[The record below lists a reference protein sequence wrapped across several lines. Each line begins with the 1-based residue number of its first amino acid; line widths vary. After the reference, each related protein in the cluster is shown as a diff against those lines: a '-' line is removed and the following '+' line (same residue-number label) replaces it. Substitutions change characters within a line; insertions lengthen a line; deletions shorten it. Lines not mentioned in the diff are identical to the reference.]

1 MLTAIS
7 HATAVLPDREVS
19 DSLVLLEGDRIAY
32 AGPFDEGRIPE
43 GAEHVDATGLLVL
56 PGLIDTHVHG
66 THGDDVMLHG
76 ADGIRRISARFPQY
90 GTTAWLPSTISA
102 RHPELLE
109 AVRWCVEAQKRP
121 VDGAEIVG
129 IHVEGPYINPKRKGA
144 QPAEGVRDPNF
155 DEVRELL
162 AAAEGRIR
170 VVTLA
175 PELPG
180 GLELIRLLVQESIIA
195 SLGHSDATYEQAL
208 EGIAAGAT
216 HATHLFNAMPPI
228 HHRDPGLITA
238 CLNEPQVLAEVIP
251 DGVHLSPHIVRL
263 AIRAKGCD
271 RVALITDAFSATG
284 LPEGTHT
291 LGPHRV
297 TVQGALCTL
306 ENGTIAGSI
315 LTMNLAIRNAIEFAG
330 VSLVE
335 AVRMSSLIPA
345 QVAGCADR
353 KGSLEAGKDA
363 DVTLLDPEFAC
374 RATWVR
380 GQRVFDRGMAENQE
394 TRGLEKR

>member
-1 MLTAIS
+1 MPEPTTTVILHGTAI
-7 HATAVLPDREVS
+7 LPDREIS
-19 DSLVLLEGDRIAY
+19 DSLVLLQGERIAY

-43 GAEHVDATGLLVL
+43 GARHVDAASLYVL

-66 THGDDVMLHG
+66 THGDDVMLAG
-76 ADGIRRISARFPQY
+76 VEGLRRICARFPQY

-102 RHPELLE
+102 RHPDLLQ
-109 AVRWCVEAQKRP
+109 AVRWCVEARENP
-121 VDGAEIVG
+121 TDGAEIAG

-144 QPAEGVRDPNF
+144 QPEEGIRDPDF
-155 DEVRELL
+155 DEVGELL
-162 AAAEGRIR
+162 QAGEGLIR

-180 GLELIRLLVQESIIA
+180 GLDLIRLLVREGVIA
-195 SLGHSDATYEQAL
+195 SMGHSDASYDQAL
-208 EGIAAGAT
+208 EGIATGAT
-216 HATHLFNAMPPI
+216 HATHLFNAMPPL
-228 HHRDPGLITA
+228 HHRDPGLIAA
-238 CLNEPQVLAEVIP
+238 CLNEPEVLAEVIP
-251 DGVHLSPHIVRL
+251 DGVHLHPQTVRL
-263 AIRAKGCD
+263 AIRAKGPD

-284 LPEGTHT
+284 LPDGEHT

-297 TVQGALCTL
+297 VVRGALCIL

-315 LTMNLAIRNAIEFAG
+315 LTMDRAVRNATEFAR

-335 AVRMSSLIPA
+335 AVRMASLIPA
-345 QVAGCADR
+345 GVAGCADR

-363 DVTLLDPEFAC
+363 DVTLLGPDFTC

-380 GQRVFDRGMAENQE
+380 GRPVYAREG
-394 TRGLEKR
+394 

>member
-1 MLTAIS
+1 MRERTAIVGG
-7 HATAVLPDREVS
+7 TAVLPDREVP
-19 DSLVLLEGDRIAY
+19 DSLVLIEDGCLTY
-32 AGPFDEGRIPE
+32 AGPRIRADGGLPE
-43 GAEHVDATGLLVL
+43 GARIVDASGLQVL

-66 THGDDVMLHG
+66 THGDDVMLNG
-76 ADGIRRISARFPQY
+76 SDGIRRISSRFPQY

-102 RHPELLE
+102 RHSELLA
-109 AVRWCVEAQKRP
+109 AVRWCVEAAERP
-121 VDGAEIVG
+121 ADGAEIVG
-129 IHVEGPYINPKRKGA
+129 LHVEGPYINPKRKGA
-144 QPAEGVRDPNF
+144 QPAEGIRDPNF
-155 DEVRELL
+155 GEVDDLL
-162 AAAEGRIR
+162 AAGEGRIR

-180 GLELIRLLVQESIIA
+180 GTELIRRLTGHGVIA
-195 SLGHSDATYEQAL
+195 SMGHSDATYEQAL

-238 CLNEPQVLAEVIP
+238 CLNEPEVLAEVIP
-251 DGVHLSPHIVRL
+251 DGVHLDPRIVRL
-263 AIRAKGCD
+263 ALRAKGPD

-284 LPEGTHT
+284 LPEGAHT

-297 TVQGALCTL
+297 HVRGALCTL

-315 LTMNLAIRNAIEFAG
+315 LTMNYAVRNAVVYAD
-330 VSLVE
+330 VSLAD
-335 AVRMSSLIPA
+335 AVRMASLVPA
-345 QVAGCADR
+345 RVAGCAER

-363 DVTLLDPEFAC
+363 DVTLLDEDFRC

-380 GQRVFDRGMAENQE
+380 GRLVYEG
-394 TRGLEKR
+394 

>member
-1 MLTAIS
+1 MPPEITAITHGAAILS
-7 HATAVLPDREVS
+7 DREIP
-19 DSLVLLEGDRIAY
+19 DSLVVLEGEAIAY
-32 AGPFDEGRIPE
+32 VGPFDGGRIPE
-43 GAEHVDATGLLVL
+43 GARQVDAAGLRVL

-102 RHPELLE
+102 RHTELLS
-109 AVRWCVEAQKRP
+109 AINACVEAQTRP

-129 IHVEGPYINPKRKGA
+129 IHVEGPYINMKRKGA
-144 QPAEGVRDPNF
+144 QPSEGVRDPDF

-180 GLELIRLLVQESIIA
+180 GLDLIRMLVRESIIA

-238 CLNEPQVLAEVIP
+238 CLNEPGVLAEVIP
-251 DGVHLSPHIVRL
+251 DGVHLNPHIVRL
-263 AIRAKGCD
+263 AIKAKGPD

-297 TVQGALCTL
+297 TVKGALCTL

-315 LTMNLAIRNAIEFAG
+315 ITMNVAVRNAIRFAG

-363 DVTLLDPEFAC
+363 DVTLLDAEFAC
-374 RATWVR
+374 RATWSR
-380 GQRVFDRGMAENQE
+380 GNCVYDRLSAAG
-394 TRGLEKR
+394 

>member
-1 MLTAIS
+1 MSTQSTAIL
-7 HATAVLPDREVS
+7 HGTAVLPDREVP
-19 DSLVLLEGDRIAY
+19 DSLVVLDGEQIAY
-32 AGPFDEGRIPE
+32 AGPLDAGRIPE
-43 GAEHVDATGLLVL
+43 GATHVDASGLLVL

-102 RHPELLE
+102 RHHELVE
-109 AVRWCVEAQKRP
+109 AIGWSVEAQRNP

-129 IHVEGPYINPKRKGA
+129 LHVEGPYINVKRKGA

-155 DEVRELL
+155 KEVRELL
-162 AAAEGRIR
+162 EVARGQIR
-170 VVTLA
+170 VMTLA

-180 GLELIRLLVQESIIA
+180 GLELIRLLVREGIIA
-195 SLGHSDATYEQAL
+195 SLGHSDATYDQAL

-238 CLNEPQVLAEVIP
+238 CLNVPEVLAEVIP
-251 DGVHLSPHIVRL
+251 DGVHLDPHIVRL
-263 AIRAKGCD
+263 AIRAKGPD

-291 LGPHRV
+291 LGPHQV
-297 TVQGALCTL
+297 TVEGPLCTL
-306 ENGTIAGSI
+306 ANGTIAGSI
-315 LTMNLAIRNAIEFAG
+315 LTMNFAVRNAIQFAG

-335 AVRMSSLIPA
+335 AVHMASQIPA

-353 KGSLEAGKDA
+353 KGSLMAGKDA
-363 DVTLLDPEFAC
+363 DVTLLNPDFEC
-374 RATWVR
+374 QATW
-380 GQRVFDRGMAENQE
+380 
-394 TRGLEKR
+394 TRGRLVYQRAPIGG

>member
-1 MLTAIS
+1 MSPEITAIA
-7 HATAVLPDREVS
+7 HGTAVLSDREIP
-19 DSLVLLEGDRIAY
+19 DSLVVLEGESIAY
-32 AGPFDEGRIPE
+32 VGPFDAGRIPE
-43 GAEHVDATGLLVL
+43 GARQVDAAGLRVL

-102 RHPELLE
+102 RHTELLS
-109 AVRWCVEAQKRP
+109 AVNACVEAQKRP

-129 IHVEGPYINPKRKGA
+129 IHVEGPYINMKRKGA
-144 QPAEGVRDPNF
+144 QPSEGVRDPDF

-180 GLELIRLLVQESIIA
+180 GLDLIRMLVRESIIA

-238 CLNEPQVLAEVIP
+238 CLNEPGVLAEVIP
-251 DGVHLSPHIVRL
+251 DGVHLNPHIVRL
-263 AIRAKGCD
+263 AIKAKGPD

-297 TVQGALCTL
+297 TVKGALCTL

-315 LTMNLAIRNAIEFAG
+315 ITMNVAVRNAIQFAG

-363 DVTLLDPEFAC
+363 DVTLLDAEFGC
-374 RATWVR
+374 RATWSR
-380 GQRVFDRGMAENQE
+380 GRSVYDRLS
-394 TRGLEKR
+394 TPR

>member
-1 MLTAIS
+1 MTDSTTTALLGG
-7 HATAVLPDREVS
+7 TAVLPDRELT
-19 DSLVLLEGDRIAY
+19 DSLVLVEGDRIAY
-32 AGPFDEGRIPE
+32 AGPRDDDRVPE
-43 GAEHVDATGLLVL
+43 GAQRINAQGLFVL

-76 ADGIRRISARFPQY
+76 AEGIRRISARFPEY

-102 RHPELLE
+102 RHPELVQ
-109 AVRWCVEAQKRP
+109 AVRWCVEAQQHP
-121 VDGAEIVG
+121 AGGAEIAG
-129 IHVEGPYINPKRKGA
+129 IHVEGPYINLKRKGA
-144 QPAEGVRDPNF
+144 QPAEGVRDPDF

-162 AAAEGRIR
+162 EAAEGQIR

-180 GLELIRLLVQESIIA
+180 GLELIRLLIGEGIIA
-195 SLGHSDATYEQAL
+195 SMGHSDATYEQAL

-238 CLNEPQVLAEVIP
+238 CLNEPEVLAEVIP
-251 DGVHLSPHIVRL
+251 DGVHLDPRIVRL
-263 AIRAKGCD
+263 ALRAKGPE

-284 LPEGTHT
+284 LSEGEHT
-291 LGPHRV
+291 LGPHKV
-297 TVQGALCTL
+297 FVKGALCTL

-315 LTMNLAIRNAIEFAG
+315 LTMNLAVRNAIDFAG
-330 VSLVE
+330 VSLVD
-335 AVRMSSLIPA
+335 AVRMASLIPA
-345 QVAGCADR
+345 RVAGCAER

-363 DVTLLDPEFAC
+363 DVTLLDGDFRC
-374 RATWVR
+374 QATWVR
-380 GQRVFDRGMAENQE
+380 GRQVYGRQLTIDH
-394 TRGLEKR
+394 

>member
-1 MLTAIS
+1 MSEVTAIVNG
-7 HATAVLPDREVS
+7 TAVLPDREIP
-19 DSLVLLEGDRIAY
+19 DALVVLDGERLGYVGPRAEGA
-32 AGPFDEGRIPE
+32 IPE
-43 GAEHVDATGLLVL
+43 GAVQADASGCFVL

-76 ADGIRRISARFPQY
+76 AEGIRRISARFPQY

-102 RHPELLE
+102 RHAELME
-109 AVRWCVEAQKRP
+109 AVEWCVEAADNP
-121 VDGAEIVG
+121 TDGAESVG
-129 IHVEGPYINPKRKGA
+129 LHIEGPYINMKRKGA
-144 QPAEGVRDPNF
+144 QPAEGVRDPDF

-162 AAAEGRIR
+162 AASRGRMR
-170 VVTLA
+170 VMTLA

-180 GLELIRLLVQESIIA
+180 GLELIRVLVAEGVIA
-195 SLGHSDATYEQAL
+195 SMGHSDATYEQAL

-238 CLNEPQVLAEVIP
+238 CLNEPAVLAEVIP
-251 DGVHLSPHIVRL
+251 DGVHLNPHIVRL
-263 AIRAKGCD
+263 AIRAKGAD

-284 LPEGTHT
+284 LPEGKHT

-297 TVQGALCTL
+297 TVKDAWCTL
-306 ENGTIAGSI
+306 EDGTIAGSI
-315 LTMNLAIRNAIEFAG
+315 ITMNLAVRNAMQFAG

-345 QVAGCADR
+345 QVAGCAAR
-353 KGSLEAGKDA
+353 KGSLEPGKDS
-363 DVTLLDPEFAC
+363 DVTLLDSRFRC
-374 RATWVR
+374 LRTWVR
-380 GQRVFDRGMAENQE
+380 GREAWR
-394 TRGLEKR
+394 LER